1 MTYLQPVGEDDAFPL
16 GRRGMNSLWLRVVA
30 WLLKVSPVVTWENVL
45 GEECSGRC
53 NEADI

>member
-53 NEADI
+53 NKVDI